1 MEIDGIL
8 EMSEASAQLAVGE
21 VRLEQGQEKLDES
34 KQSALDSADLNQI
47 LSVETLGGIL
57 TAQNFSMPAGY
68 VNEDKKQYLVRVGDK
83 VSSVEKLKD
92 LVLVDVGLDGI
103 EPIRLSD
110 VAETEVVDDTGDSYS
125 KVNGNP
131 AIMLSIEK
139 QTGYSTGDVTK
150 RIKIIFSMTDSTM
163 VSM

>member
-1 MEIDGIL
+1 
-8 EMSEASAQLAVGE
+8 
-21 VRLEQGQEKLDES
+21 
-34 KQSALDSADLNQI
+34 
-47 LSVETLGGIL
+47 
-57 TAQNFSMPAGY
+57 MPAGY
-68 VNEDKKQYLVRVGDK
+68 VNENKKQYLVRVGDE
-83 VSSVEKLKD
+83 VSSVEELEN

-150 RIKIIFSMTDSTM
+150 RIKTRFELLEKKMTNFT
-163 VSM
+163 